1 MSPLGAP
8 CPTPFVIFRNIF
20 KLFTWV
26 FDLFVLLDHCWPS
39 SLLAFKVYKVRDL
52 MCPVHC

>member
-8 CPTPFVIFRNIF
+8 CPTPFVIFRNLF

-52 MCPVHC
+52 MCPVHS